1 MDHGGGARPR
11 GDATWGQRHGE
22 AGSAVGAR
30 GQVMRVTGGRTESLP
45 ALVVGAVLAD
55 AVPADAVPADA
66 VPADAM
72 PADAVHG
79 PVRLT
84 ATPPGR
90 AVFSATPA
98 ARPGS
103 PSTSKGDKT

>member
-11 GDATWGQRHGE
+11 GDATWGQGHGE

-30 GQVMRVTGGRTESLP
+30 RQVMRVTGGRTESLP
-45 ALVVGAVLAD
+45 ALVVGAV
-55 AVPADAVPADA
+55 PADAVPAET
-66 VPADAM
+66 V

-79 PVRLT
+79 PVRLI

-90 AVFSATPA
+90 AVLSATPA

>member
-55 AVPADAVPADA
+55 AVPADAV
-66 VPADAM
+66 
-72 PADAVHG
+72 HG